1 MENKLLNA
9 AIEQQDLSWATFLL
23 GELNAEPN
31 KIDPESGIA
40 AIHLAV
46 GMSSALSAQFVQTL
60 LSFGADPNLRSA
72 DGCTP
77 LHIAAGW
84 SKTEIMQVLLKSGA
98 NPDLKDSEGLT
109 PVDYAVEEGNYKVVN
124 VLRRHYKDTETEEL
138 QDQFTYERVEIEDAE
153 TAYAP
158 YSLALSLEDVGLE
171 EPVSKWCDV
180 ASRSDAKSDVCL
192 SDDEFKSCVSSMSV
206 VSQVYRYTDRTT
218 GVSLIERR
226 LNSAM
231 GAVAGKEQSEASEDV
246 RGSRNS
252 LVSISSELGY
262 SSDHLSSALRE
273 KGAKPGPITNST
285 KAVYA
290 RQLARLKKGRK
301 GKQIE
306 QENTTKFSRE
316 LEKTLKDPSSFD
328 PAPALAL
335 EQRLATEFTSSVKKG
350 RELRGGHLKTSFTYL
365 LLDPRVTLN
374 LPLRAHVLGL
384 EETWRTFIKSVFY
397 VGKGKRSRPYYHL
410 NEAIAAWK
418 EEAQGQPEPGAKIKR
433 ILDIWKAG
441 CGVVCLHVFHSVIPV
456 EAHTRE
462 AAMIDAIGLSNLCNL
477 KGGEYYGVISTK
489 SAKEQC
495 HFGVHLLRNAMN
507 IFLHEGERQL
517 FPSDIS

>member
-1 MENKLLNA
+1 MENKLLCA

-84 SKTEIMQVLLKSGA
+84 SKTEIMQILLKSGA
-98 NPDLKDSEGLT
+98 DPDLKDSEGLT
-109 PVDYAVEEGNYKVVN
+109 PMDYAVEQGNFEVLN
-124 VLRRHYKDTETEEL
+124 VLRWHCKETEMEEL

-153 TAYAP
+153 TV
-158 YSLALSLEDVGLE
+158 YSLALSLEDVRLE
-171 EPVSKWCDV
+171 EPVSKKWCDV
-180 ASRSDAKSDVCL
+180 ESRSDAKPDVCL
-192 SDDEFKSCVSSMSV
+192 SDDEFKSCVSSLSV
-206 VSQVYRYTDRTT
+206 VSQVFRYTDRTT
-218 GVSLIERR
+218 GVSLIEKR

-231 GAVAGKEQSEASEDV
+231 GAVAGKEQSQASEDV

-301 GKQIE
+301 GQQIE

-335 EQRLATEFTSSVKKG
+335 EQRLATEFTSSVQKG

-374 LPLRAHVLGL
+374 LPLRAHDLGPK
-384 EETWRTFIKSVFY
+384 ETWRTFIQSVFY
-397 VGKGKRSRPYYHL
+397 VGKGKRSRPYCHL

-418 EEAQGQPEPGAKIKR
+418 GEDQGRPEPGAKIKR

-462 AAMIDAIGLSNLCNL
+462 AAMIDAIGLSNLCNM
-477 KGGEYYGVISTK
+477 KGGEYYGVVSTK

-507 IFLHEGERQL
+507 IFLYEGERQL

>member
-1 MENKLLNA
+1 MKE
-9 AIEQQDLSWATFLL
+9 
-23 GELNAEPN
+23 
-31 KIDPESGIA
+31 
-40 AIHLAV
+40 
-46 GMSSALSAQFVQTL
+46 
-60 LSFGADPNLRSA
+60 
-72 DGCTP
+72 
-77 LHIAAGW
+77 
-84 SKTEIMQVLLKSGA
+84 LKSKMPRQPTRPTLWLCLWKMSGWRSQCPNGVTSHRGA
-98 NPDLKDSEGLT
+98 MQSPMFAYQMTSLKAASARCQSCPRFTDTQTAPQAFHSSREDSTVKIVPRKLFE
-109 PVDYAVEEGNYKVVN
+109 AFVVKN
-124 VLRRHYKDTETEEL
+124 
-138 QDQFTYERVEIEDAE
+138 F
-153 TAYAP
+153 
-158 YSLALSLEDVGLE
+158 
-171 EPVSKWCDV
+171 
-180 ASRSDAKSDVCL
+180 
-192 SDDEFKSCVSSMSV
+192 
-206 VSQVYRYTDRTT
+206 
-218 GVSLIERR
+218 
-226 LNSAM
+226 SAM

>member
-226 LNSAM
+226 LNRL
-231 GAVAGKEQSEASEDV
+231 DFFN
-246 RGSRNS
+246 SRFEPEIYFF
-252 LVSISSELGY
+252 LLE
-262 SSDHLSSALRE
+262 HKLSCFKRLRL
-273 KGAKPGPITNST
+273 S
-285 KAVYA
+285 
-290 RQLARLKKGRK
+290 
-301 GKQIE
+301 
-306 QENTTKFSRE
+306 
-316 LEKTLKDPSSFD
+316 
-328 PAPALAL
+328 
-335 EQRLATEFTSSVKKG
+335 
-350 RELRGGHLKTSFTYL
+350 
-365 LLDPRVTLN
+365 
-374 LPLRAHVLGL
+374 
-384 EETWRTFIKSVFY
+384 
-397 VGKGKRSRPYYHL
+397 
-410 NEAIAAWK
+410 
-418 EEAQGQPEPGAKIKR
+418 
-433 ILDIWKAG
+433 
-441 CGVVCLHVFHSVIPV
+441 
-456 EAHTRE
+456 
-462 AAMIDAIGLSNLCNL
+462 MI
-477 KGGEYYGVISTK
+477 
-489 SAKEQC
+489 
-495 HFGVHLLRNAMN
+495 F
-507 IFLHEGERQL
+507 
-517 FPSDIS
+517 